1 MEQVDRF
8 LDRGYD
14 VLLVNI
20 VDRTAAAVL
29 IDKAEAAGVPVI
41 FFNRQPVAEDI
52 DYRERVYYVGARA
65 EESGALQGKLVLDA
79 WRDEVLGLDRNG
91 DGVLQYVMLEG
102 EPGHQDSLLRTEWS
116 VKTLTDA
123 GVAVEKLDGDA
134 ANWNRGQAAAKMA
147 QWLDEFGDGI
157 EVVFSNNDDMAL
169 GAIDAIRA
177 REGFGALVV
186 GVDGTAPALEA
197 VASGELYGTI
207 LNNGKGIAKAMLDL
221 ALALADGRDPAQAVD
236 LEVCILLAPFR
247 DGAGKGALLDNP
259 VLPGQREDV
268 GGGHVVDF
276 EGRTISAGNPPRFFV
291 HTHSSNPH
299 HIGSGSQSGFQLLHL
314 VGLDGKVVCPAH
326 AVEKFLLRCALQRD
340 FDLLIE
346 QQVGPVL
353 RHFLCHT
360 HCVPAAVHV
369 LEAVVHLV
377 AVETSHIPVVPGLP
391 DGDIPVESGGH
402 R

>member
-1 MEQVDRF
+1 MSRSTKSCCSRSPADRAGALLLALALAWTLAGCGSPAGQEPDTLRLGVALYSQDDTFIASLTQELERMVQEAEVAQGRKINISVVDGANNQTTQMEQVDRF

-177 REGFGALVV
+177 QEGFGALVV

-221 ALALADGRDPAQAVD
+221 ALALADGLDPAQAVD
-236 LEVCILLAPFR
+236 LENGHYVWLPYQTI
-247 DGAGKGALLDNP
+247 DGWNLD
-259 VLPGQREDV
+259 Q
-268 GGGHVVDF
+268 
-276 EGRTISAGNPPRFFV
+276 
-291 HTHSSNPH
+291 
-299 HIGSGSQSGFQLLHL
+299 
-314 VGLDGKVVCPAH
+314 
-326 AVEKFLLRCALQRD
+326 FL
-340 FDLLIE
+340 E
-346 QQVGPVL
+346 N
-353 RHFLCHT
+353 
-360 HCVPAAVHV
+360 
-369 LEAVVHLV
+369 
-377 AVETSHIPVVPGLP
+377 
-391 DGDIPVESGGH
+391 
-402 R
+402 

>member
-1 MEQVDRF
+1 MSRSTKSCCSRSPADRAGALLLALALAWTLAGCGSPAGQEPDTLRLGVALYSQDDTFIASLTQELERMVQEAEVAQGRKINISVVDGANNQTTQMEQVDRF

-14 VLLVNI
+14 ILLVNI

-169 GAIDAIRA
+169 GAIDALADTPQSRWPLI
-177 REGFGALVV
+177 V
-186 GVDGTAPALEA
+186 GVDATAPALEA
-197 VASGELYGTI
+197 VAAGQLYGTVH
-207 LNNGKGIAKAMLDL
+207 NDGRGQAQAMIDL
-221 ALALADGRDPAQAVD
+221 ALALWNGEDPAVELTDGHYVWLPYRQVT
-236 LEVCILLAPFR
+236 LENL
-247 DGAGKGALLDNP
+247 G
-259 VLPGQREDV
+259 E
-268 GGGHVVDF
+268 
-276 EGRTISAGNPPRFFV
+276 
-291 HTHSSNPH
+291 
-299 HIGSGSQSGFQLLHL
+299 
-314 VGLDGKVVCPAH
+314 
-326 AVEKFLLRCALQRD
+326 FLER
-340 FDLLIE
+340 
-346 QQVGPVL
+346 
-353 RHFLCHT
+353 
-360 HCVPAAVHV
+360 
-369 LEAVVHLV
+369 
-377 AVETSHIPVVPGLP
+377 
-391 DGDIPVESGGH
+391 
-402 R
+402 